1 MTHAALPSGP
11 TTIAAPAVEVERVG
25 DSIILR
31 SRHALGPYARCLG
44 EHLEHWAREAPDRLF
59 LQERSSGGGW
69 RGLSYGE
76 MLDQVRRVGTWLIGQ
91 KLSVERP
98 VAILSENSVEHAV
111 LTLACLHVGIPAAP
125 VSPAYSLVSKDFA
138 KLKMIIEILSPGL
151 VYVSDQARFAP
162 ALAALQNRHDATIVV
177 GSESAPDR
185 GAVPFDALRATCD
198 AAAVARAFAA
208 VTPDTI
214 AKLMFTSGSTAEPK
228 GVIITQRMLCSN
240 QQALAQIVPFLT
252 ETPVLLD
259 WLPWH
264 HVFGGNHNFNIIL
277 RNGGTLYIDRGRPL
291 PGQFEQTLANLRE
304 VSPTLMLNVPR
315 AYDMLV
321 AALHS
326 DPALRGCFFRRMRLI
341 MNAGASLPEQLWE
354 ELQTLAH
361 QWQHHHVM
369 LTSCWGM
376 TESTPTATGCHAP
389 PDRAAVI
396 GLPIPEC
403 ELKLVPNGEKL
414 EARIRGPNVT
424 PGYWKRPDLTAKLF
438 DEDGFF
444 RTGDAVRFVD
454 PAHPERELLFDG
466 RVTED
471 FKLSSATWVNVGAL
485 RLHAIEAMAP
495 IAQDIVVA
503 GHGRDDIGFLIFPK
517 LAACREVCKDLPCDA
532 PPARVFEHPSVRA
545 CVEAG
550 LSALQSA
557 GGGSSRCARRALL
570 LLEPPSIDAGEI
582 TDKGYINQGMV
593 LIRRAALVE
602 TLYRN
607 PLDPSVISLQGTDT
621 PIAPGEGCGP

>member
-1 MTHAALPSGP
+1 VTQPAPRLA
-11 TTIAAPAVEVERVG
+11 TTPFATPAVDVVRTG
-25 DSIILR
+25 DGIIVR
-31 SRHALGPYARCLG
+31 SRLALGRHPRCIGDL
-44 EHLEHWAREAPDRLF
+44 LEHWAREAPDRPF
-59 LQERSSGGGW
+59 LLERSAGGGW

-76 MLDQVRRVGTWLIGQ
+76 MLEQVRRVGTWLLGQ
-91 KLSVERP
+91 NLSVERP
-98 VAILSENSVEHAV
+98 VAILSENSVEHAL

-125 VSPAYSLVSKDFA
+125 ICPAYSLVSKDFA
-138 KLKMIIEILSPGL
+138 KLKAIIEILSPGL
-151 VYVSDQARFAP
+151 VYVSDHARFAS
-162 ALAALQNRHDATIVV
+162 ALAAVRNCHDATIVL
-177 GSESAPDR
+177 GSESAPDG
-185 GAVPFDALRATCD
+185 GAVPFASLSSGCD

-208 VTPDTI
+208 VTPHTI

-228 GVIITQRMLCSN
+228 GAIITQHMLCSN

-264 HVFGGNHNFNIIL
+264 HVFGGNHNFNIVL
-277 RNGGTLYIDRGRPL
+277 RNGGTLYIDHGRPL

-304 VSPTLMLNVPR
+304 VSPTLSLNVPR

-321 AALHS
+321 AALHD
-326 DPALRGCFFRRMRLI
+326 DPALRACFFRRMRLI
-341 MNAGASLPEQLWE
+341 MNAGASLPEHLWE
-354 ELQTLAH
+354 ELQTLAR
-361 QWQHHHVM
+361 QWQHHHVV

-376 TESTPTATGCHAP
+376 TESAPTATACHAP
-389 PDRAAVI
+389 PDHAAVI

-424 PGYWKRPDLTAKLF
+424 PGYWRRPDLTAKFF
-438 DEDGFF
+438 DEEGFF

-454 PAHPERELLFDG
+454 PEHPERELLFDG

-471 FKLSSATWVNVGAL
+471 FKLSTATWVNVGAL
-485 RLHAIEAMAP
+485 RLHALEALAP
-495 IAQDIVVA
+495 IAQDVVVA
-503 GHGRDDIGFLIFPK
+503 GHGRDEIGFLVFPK
-517 LAACREVCKDLPCDA
+517 LVACRCVCQDLPSDA

-550 LSALQSA
+550 LSALQNT
-557 GGGSSRCARRALL
+557 GGGSSTCARRALL

-593 LIRRAALVE
+593 LTRRAALVE
-602 TLYRN
+602 TLFLN
-607 PLDPSVISLQGTDT
+607 PIDPSVITLRGTD
-621 PIAPGEGCGP
+621 APG

>member
-1 MTHAALPSGP
+1 MIHAALPPGE
-11 TTIAAPAVEVERVG
+11 TIAAPAVEAMHVG
-25 DSIILR
+25 DSIVLR
-31 SRHALGPYARCLG
+31 SRHALGDLARCIG
-44 EHLEHWAREAPDRLF
+44 EFVEHWARGASDRPF
-59 LQERSSGGGW
+59 LLERSAGGGW
-69 RGLSYGE
+69 GGLSYGE
-76 MLDQVRRVGTWLIGQ
+76 MFEQVRRVGTWLIGQ
-91 KLSVERP
+91 NLSAERP
-98 VAILSENSVEHAV
+98 VVILSENSVEHGL
-111 LTLACLHVGIPAAP
+111 LTLACMHVGIPVAP

-138 KLKMIIEILSPGL
+138 KLKTIIKILNPGL
-151 VYVSDQARFAP
+151 IYVSDQARFVS
-162 ALAALQNRHDATIVV
+162 ALAAVRDLHDATVVV
-177 GSESAPDR
+177 GSESAPDG
-185 GAVPFDALRATCD
+185 GAVPFDSLTSVCD
-198 AAAVARAFAA
+198 AAAVERAFAA

-291 PGQFEQTLANLRE
+291 PGQFEKTLANLRE
-304 VSPTLMLNVPR
+304 VSPTLSLNVPR

-321 AALHS
+321 AALQS

-341 MNAGASLPEQLWE
+341 MNAGASLPEHLWE
-354 ELQTLAH
+354 ELQALVR
-361 QWQHHHVM
+361 QWQHHHVV

-376 TESTPTATGCHAP
+376 TESSPTATACHAP

-396 GLPIPEC
+396 GLPIPDC
-403 ELKLVPNGEKL
+403 EIKLVPNGAKL

-438 DEDGFF
+438 DEEGFF

-454 PAHPERELLFDG
+454 PEHPERELLFDG

-471 FKLSSATWVNVGAL
+471 FKLSTATWVNVGAL
-485 RLHAIEAMAP
+485 RLNAIEAMAP
-495 IAQDIVVA
+495 IAQDVVIA
-503 GHGRDDIGFLIFPK
+503 GHGRDEIGFLIFPK
-517 LAACREVCKDLPCDA
+517 LVACRCVCKDLPCDT
-532 PPARVFEHPSVRA
+532 PPARVFAHPSVRA

-557 GGGSSRCARRALL
+557 GGGSSRYARRALL

-582 TDKGYINQGMV
+582 TDKGYINQDMV
-593 LIRRAALVE
+593 LSRRAALVE

-607 PLDPSVISLQGTDT
+607 PIDPSVITLQGTDT
-621 PIAPGEGCGP
+621 PIAESEGCRP